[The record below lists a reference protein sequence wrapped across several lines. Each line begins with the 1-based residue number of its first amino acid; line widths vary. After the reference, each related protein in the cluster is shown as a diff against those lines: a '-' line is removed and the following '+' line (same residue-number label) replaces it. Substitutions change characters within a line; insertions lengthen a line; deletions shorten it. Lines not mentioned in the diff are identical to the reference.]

1 MVTLDQVLLLE
12 KKVENAV
19 QKIEQLR
26 AENDALRSR
35 CAELTNALSAKTEQ
49 FSSFESDQNKI
60 EAGILSA
67 LSRLSEMENS
77 IVDISESD
85 SGAEVRKASGGVPPD
100 GGAEWRDAATGQ
112 TEASAPFGSSPF
124 DGDEAASG
132 AEASAQDGLFAED
145 APPSSGEGADGHSP
159 EEVPGSA
166 VPSEDAPVDSPSNP
180 NPFDIF

>member
-85 SGAEVRKASGGVPPD
+85 SGAEVREASGGVPPD
-100 GGAEWRDAATGQ
+100 GGAEWRDATTGQ
-112 TEASAPFGSSPF
+112 TGADAP
-124 DGDEAASG
+124 
-132 AEASAQDGLFAED
+132 DGLFAAD
-145 APPSSGEGADGHSP
+145 APPSFGEGADGHSP
-159 EEVPGSA
+159 EEAPGSA